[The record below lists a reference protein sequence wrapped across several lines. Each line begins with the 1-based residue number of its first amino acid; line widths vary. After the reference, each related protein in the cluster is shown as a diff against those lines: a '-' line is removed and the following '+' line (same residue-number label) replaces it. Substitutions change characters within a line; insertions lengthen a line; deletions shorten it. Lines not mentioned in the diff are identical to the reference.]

1 MLNLKDITAMTFHL
15 NENNNP
21 EEKKTSLKLEINE
34 SFWLGNYDSKSR
46 LLLYV
51 TLDFLD
57 RIFQFRL
64 QSISSRAKDV
74 MNVP

>member
-1 MLNLKDITAMTFHL
+1 MTFHL

>member
-21 EEKKTSLKLEINE
+21 EEKKTSLKVEINE